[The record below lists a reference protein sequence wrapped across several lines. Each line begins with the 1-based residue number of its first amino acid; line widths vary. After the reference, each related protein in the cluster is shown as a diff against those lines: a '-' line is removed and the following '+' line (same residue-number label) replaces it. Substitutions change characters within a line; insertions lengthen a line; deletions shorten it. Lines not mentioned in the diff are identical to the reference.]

1 MTAVRPRPL
10 VLLTRAAGGLILG
23 TLIAGCSAGGRVA
36 GPGATTSPAAPTPA
50 ATTVAPS
57 TTPASTSTTLF
68 PPAPQPSPDQAAAGM
83 MSAWAADD
91 RAGAAAV
98 ATPSAVE
105 QLFAAPYPGA
115 GLAIPRGCSA
125 AFTPIVCTYGPPG
138 GASATDAIYQLNV
151 SPSPRGWY
159 VSSVTVLP

>member
-1 MTAVRPRPL
+1 VRSHPL
-10 VLLTRAAGGLILG
+10 VVLTRAGGGLILG

-36 GPGATTSPAAPTPA
+36 GPGATTSPAAPTTA
-50 ATTVAPS
+50 VATTVAPS
-57 TTPASTSTTLF
+57 TTPTSTSTTLY
-68 PPAPQPSPDQAAAGM
+68 PPAPQPSPGQAAAGM
-83 MSAWAADD
+83 MSAWAAGD

-98 ATPSAVE
+98 ATPSAVD

-138 GASATDAIYQLNV
+138 GASASDALYQLNV
-151 SPSPRGWY
+151 SQSPRGWY
-159 VSSVTVLP
+159 VSSVTILP